1 MSAPDTG
8 PTPGGAMSLR
18 RIRTIVYLAI
28 IVLAIIVDCI
38 GGTFGWV
45 VSAIM
50 LSGTIPAMRCVTKAA
65 EHHGISGYRR
75 LRRASAR
82 RILSTYQAEP
92 DVREVGR

>member
-1 MSAPDTG
+1 
-8 PTPGGAMSLR
+8 MSLR
-18 RIRTIVYLAI
+18 RIRTIVYLAVI
-28 IVLAIIVDCI
+28 ALAIIVDYI

-50 LSGTIPAMRCVTKAA
+50 LGGSIPAMPCVTRAA
-65 EHHGISGYRR
+65 EHHGINDYRR

-92 DVREVGR
+92 DAREVGR